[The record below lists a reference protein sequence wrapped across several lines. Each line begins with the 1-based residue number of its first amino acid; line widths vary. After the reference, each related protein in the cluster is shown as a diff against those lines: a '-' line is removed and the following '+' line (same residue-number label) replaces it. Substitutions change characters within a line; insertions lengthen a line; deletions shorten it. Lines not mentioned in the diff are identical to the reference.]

1 MFGISVSNLHTQQ
14 AQAEGFTRPLF
25 CCSQSWRSHKYLSG
39 SWLKRKFTRFKRVS
53 ALHIK
58 WTCIFFFLLVS
69 FHHDNLKTAAT
80 QQITINACPFL
91 ICLVIIIC
99 AKKGPN
105 VTTECSAVVL
115 LFRRNNLSPLLSTKA
130 TLGAR
135 LLVPWWPASSSF
147 FPFFC
152 SNAALERHGF
162 GKLDVFW
169 LTKGM
174 SCFAK

>member
-25 CCSQSWRSHKYLSG
+25 CCFQPWRSHKYLSG

-91 ICLVIIIC
+91 ICSVIIIC
-99 AKKGPN
+99 AKKKRTKCYYWMLCSRPPVQKEQSEPFAKHKGYPWCK
-105 VTTECSAVVL
+105 VTCTMM
-115 LFRRNNLSPLLSTKA
+115 
-130 TLGAR
+130 
-135 LLVPWWPASSSF
+135 ASVF
-147 FPFFC
+147 FFFFFSPFF
-152 SNAALERHGF
+152 LF
-162 GKLDVFW
+162 YF
-169 LTKGM
+169 
-174 SCFAK
+174 F